1 MATYVNQGLWG
12 NKLTDWNDLPYY
24 PQDYPDVDKVKTGR
38 SLYEVAVTNNDL
50 PFDTPWADKSLTYS
64 AFGDKC
70 PLSKIQYYGRNLDT
84 ATNKVE
90 LINADSRAYTN
101 YILGI
106 EGGAGTIPFAF
117 EGYPYGKDQFY
128 ANRWT
133 SGGKYDSNLSQWPS
147 WQPIVQFPVKR
158 MVIVPYL
165 LVNDGTWYT
174 PIPGRTPEDTGY
186 QYMDLKTYLA
196 NDGAN
201 KFTYPNICQVRIE
214 IHYDISTYDPSTYDP
229 ENPTA
234 VNPSRSNAVNART
247 LGILGP
253 LHYGDNLD
261 AWDNVDTDNI
271 FKPFITSRGNID
283 NIDVPDTGVPI
294 AGDLGGSSINSTNDN
309 YTIWVTPVASGFG
322 LEFDKINNVAISDAT
337 IMSNDNGY
345 QHFSCDTQHLTIEE
359 VQEAVRHMVACFGM
373 FFVDG
378 EDDINLPLDD
388 EDMMLGTLVDGIGN
402 GDYTHGQ
409 DNRNQP
415 QWNWNDM
422 HENDYDPEN
431 PSGELPDDFPSQDEY
446 SKFEYD
452 NTTPRN
458 AWRPFTGTYVLD
470 AADTMNLV
478 KACTNHYI
486 TMQDAIEQY
495 NDYIVEQGITKRELD
510 LDSYLM
516 RQWGGKANPMDCFI
530 NCIHYPFDISRYI
543 EDLTATTFAQVGSY
557 ITPQNTFTSQ
567 TLQKTGKFV
576 PATTYGQIDLGSIT
590 FPVRTTVTN
599 PSRQMSA
606 REFSSFAPYVSAT
619 LYLPFC
625 GSVEIEPEM
634 YCDMNIGVRY
644 VVDWRTGSCLALVYR
659 KDGRNNYI
667 LDQAVPGQMGDT
679 IGISMQDT
687 TAYASALA
695 NGVMQEQSLAFNK
708 ARNIV
713 GGVQS
718 GINLG
723 MGIAST
729 AGGNAGGIS
738 GIIGGIA
745 GIANAGINAA
755 DLAAQTNKAQ
765 YDIGVSQVP
774 TRRVGTASP
783 CANSMSSMVARL
795 TFVYSKKE
803 TEGSFNNVMGHAC
816 LWFGQVKDSSG
827 YTECTNVKLD
837 GIQATEVEK
846 EMIRSLLASGVYV

>member
-24 PQDYPDVDKVKTGR
+24 PQDYPDIDKVKTGR

-50 PFDTPWADKSLTYS
+50 PFDVEWADKSLSYS
-64 AFGDKC
+64 AFGADC
-70 PLSKIQYYGRNLDT
+70 PLSKIDYYGRTEDT
-84 ATNKVE
+84 PQNKVE
-90 LINADSRAYTN
+90 LVNHDARAYTN

-106 EGGAGTIPFAF
+106 EGGAGPMPMAF
-117 EGYPYGKDQFY
+117 LGYEYGEEGFR

-133 SGGKYDSNLSQWPS
+133 SGGLYNLSSSDWPS
-147 WQPIVQFPVKR
+147 WQPLVQLPVKR
-158 MVIVPYL
+158 MVLVPYL
-165 LVNDGTWYT
+165 VVNTGEWFEY
-174 PIPGRTPEDTGY
+174 IPGRSPEDRGFAM
-186 QYMDLKTYLA
+186 MDLKTYLA
-196 NDGAN
+196 NEGAN
-201 KFTYPNICQVRIE
+201 KFTYPHIYQVRVA
-214 IHYDISTYDPSTYDP
+214 IHYDVSTYDPSTYDP
-229 ENPTA
+229 QDPDVVE
-234 VNPSRSNAVNART
+234 PSRANVVNTKT

-253 LHYGDNLD
+253 LHYGDNLTS
-261 AWDNVDTDNI
+261 WDDRDVNNI
-271 FKPFITSRGNID
+271 FKPFITSRGGIENLAD
-283 NIDVPDTGVPI
+283 LYLPI
-294 AGDLGGSSINSTNDN
+294 AGDLGGSRLNHTNDN
-309 YTIWVTPVASGFG
+309 YTVWVNPVASGFG
-322 LEFDKINNVAISDAT
+322 LDFNYINNDLISDAT
-337 IMSNDNGY
+337 LTDYST
-345 QHFSCDTQHLTIEE
+345 STQRFNCWVNHLTIEE
-359 VQEAVRHMVACFGM
+359 VQEAVRQMVACFGM

-378 EDDINLPLDD
+378 AEDINLPLDD
-388 EDMMLGTLVDGIGN
+388 ENMMLGTLEDGIGN

-470 AADTMNLV
+470 AADTMALV
-478 KACTNHYI
+478 RTCTNHYI

-543 EDLTATTFAQVGSY
+543 EDLTAVSFAQVGSW

-625 GSVEIEPEM
+625 GSIEIEPEM

-644 VVDWRTGSCLALVYR
+644 VVDWRTGNCLALVYR
-659 KDGRNNYI
+659 IDGRNNYI

-687 TAYASALA
+687 VAYASALA

-713 GGVQS
+713 GGIQS
-718 GINLG
+718 GINV
-723 MGIAST
+723 
-729 AGGNAGGIS
+729 
-738 GIIGGIA
+738 IGGVAQSFNGNIGGGVAQSLNGMA
-745 GIANAGINAA
+745 GIANAFINAA

-803 TEGSFNNVMGHAC
+803 TEGSFNSVMGHAC

-827 YTECTNVKLD
+827 YTECTNVRLD
-837 GIQATEVEK
+837 GIQATETEK
-846 EMIRSLLASGVYV
+846 EMIRSLLSSGVYV